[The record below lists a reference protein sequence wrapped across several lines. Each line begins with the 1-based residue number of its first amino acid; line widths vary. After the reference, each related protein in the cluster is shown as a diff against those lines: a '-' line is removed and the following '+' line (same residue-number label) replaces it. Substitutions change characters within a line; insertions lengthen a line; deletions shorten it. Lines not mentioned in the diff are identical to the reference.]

1 MTSLLG
7 YVSSSS
13 PIFATAFSI
22 ESSISSTAAG
32 IAETVCAFAMLGDG
46 FEATNDTPVWVPIM
60 LVSAAGG
67 SMTAWMNFSACS
79 ATA

>member
-1 MTSLLG
+1 MTGSASTLSTGASYMITSLLG
-7 YVSSSS
+7 YVSSSK

-46 FEATNDTPVWVPIM
+46 FEATNDTPV
-60 LVSAAGG
+60 
-67 SMTAWMNFSACS
+67 
-79 ATA
+79 